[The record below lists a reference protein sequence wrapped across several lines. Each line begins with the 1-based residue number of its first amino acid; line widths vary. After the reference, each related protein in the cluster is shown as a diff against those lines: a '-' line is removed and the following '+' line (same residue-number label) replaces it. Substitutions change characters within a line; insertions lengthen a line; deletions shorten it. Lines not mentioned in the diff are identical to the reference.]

1 MHRHLPSLAAAVI
14 AMQVGATIVAT
25 RLIVDQ
31 AGPASLALIR
41 YVVGTLCLLAPVLL
55 AGRIRVAPR
64 DALAIGVLGTIQF
77 GATIALINV
86 SLIYIPAA
94 RTALIFAT
102 APLLTLLLAAA
113 MRHERLTAPKTIGIL
128 VTIAGVTLAL
138 GEKAL
143 QGAPGATGWLGEA
156 AAILAALCNAAC
168 SVFFGKLVR
177 RYPSL
182 PVATLAMA
190 AAVVALMLPA
200 FFEGFLTTSP
210 QLTAIGWLT
219 IILVGVSSGVFYYLW
234 VWTLSRTTATRV
246 AMFLAL
252 SPITAALLGWL
263 FLSEPV
269 TPGLVAGLLAV
280 AAGLILAHRP
290 TPGEHTT

>member
-1 MHRHLPSLAAAVI
+1 MGLAA
-14 AMQVGATIVAT
+14 GAGA
-25 RLIVDQ
+25 
-31 AGPASLALIR
+31 LA
-41 YVVGTLCLLAPVLL
+41 CF
-55 AGRIRVAPR
+55 APR
-64 DALAIGVLGTIQF
+64 DAWRSACSARSSSARRWRSSIS
-77 GATIALINV
+77 

-102 APLLTLLLAAA
+102 APLLTLLLASFL
-113 MRHERLTAPKTIGIL
+113 RHERLTAAKTIGIL
-128 VTIAGVTLAL
+128 ITIAGVALAL

-143 QGAPGATGWLGEA
+143 QGEHGAASWLGEA

-168 SVFFGKLVR
+168 SVLFGKLVR

-190 AAVVALMLPA
+190 AAVVALSVPA
-200 FFEGFLTTSP
+200 FFEGFLTTAP
-210 QLTAIGWLT
+210 RLTATGWLT
-219 IILVGVSSGVFYYLW
+219 IILVGVSSGAFYYLW

-263 FLSEPV
+263 FLGEAI
-269 TPGLVAGLLAV
+269 TPGLVAGLVAV
-280 AAGLILAHRP
+280 AAGLVLAHRP
-290 TPGEHTT
+290 TPGERTA